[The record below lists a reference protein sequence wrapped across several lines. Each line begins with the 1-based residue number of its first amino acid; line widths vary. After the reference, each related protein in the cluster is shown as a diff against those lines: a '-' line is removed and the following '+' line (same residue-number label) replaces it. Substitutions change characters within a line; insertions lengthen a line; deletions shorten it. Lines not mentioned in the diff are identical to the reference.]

1 MNFLYQS
8 LAAAAGLSEI
18 TAGQRIKIPVSLLL
32 GHDGTAAKLLQ
43 AWERAGFEKV
53 FDGRKV
59 MITLDHQLPAPTPA
73 ARSLHRKL
81 QDFADRQ
88 NIRLYH
94 RGEGV
99 LHQVVAETESLRPG
113 MILAGA
119 DGHVAT
125 SGAFGAIAFSLKP
138 EEMVLPLATGVLE
151 IEVPEIVRVEIQNQ
165 LQPPS
170 SPRDLALTL
179 TGLLGHGLA
188 RGKAVLLSGP
198 GVWGLSS
205 SGKMTVCN
213 MLGETGALTGLI
225 VPPEMIS
232 GAESKDAIHDAA
244 EIKPVVACPPEP
256 ANIRPVADLVGL
268 KVTQVV
274 VGGCSSGRMEDMFAL
289 IKGLKGRKVHPQT
302 NLIVTPA
309 SPKVAQDMETEGLT
323 RLLRSAGAIL
333 NPPGCGPCAGQHLG
347 LLGAGDRA
355 VAAIVRNTSGRMGA
369 PDAEIYLASPW
380 TAGLTAAAG
389 VMAIE

>member
-1 MNFLYQS
+1 MNFLYRS
-8 LAAAAGLSEI
+8 LAGAAGLAEI
-18 TAGQRIKIPVSLLL
+18 SAGQKIKIQVSLLL
-32 GHDGTAAKLLQ
+32 GHDGTAGKLLQ
-43 AWERAGFEKV
+43 AWEKAGFEKV
-53 FDGRKV
+53 FDGQKV
-59 MITLDHQLPAPTPA
+59 IITLDHQLPAPTPA

-99 LHQVVAETESLRPG
+99 LHQVVAERESLRPG
-113 MILAGA
+113 MIIAGA

-125 SGAFGAIAFSLKP
+125 SGAFGSIAFSLKP

-151 IEVPEIVRVEIQNQ
+151 IEVPEIFRVEVQKQ

-179 TGLLGHGLA
+179 TDLLGHGLA

-198 GVWGLSS
+198 GVWDLSS
-205 SGKMTVCN
+205 SAKMTVCN

-225 VPPEMIS
+225 VPREMIEE
-232 GAESKDAIHDAA
+232 AESKELVLNA
-244 EIKPVVACPPEP
+244 EEVKLVAACPPEP
-256 ANIRPVADLVGL
+256 GNVRPVADLVGL
-268 KVTQVV
+268 PVTQVV
-274 VGGCSSGRMEDMFAL
+274 VGGCSSGRMEDMIAL
-289 IKGLKGRKVHPQT
+289 VRVLKGRKVHAKT

-309 SPKVAQDMETEGLT
+309 SAKVVEDMEAEGLT
-323 RLLRSAGAIL
+323 KVLRSAGAII

-347 LLGAGDRA
+347 LLGTGDRV
-355 VAAIVRNTSGRMGA
+355 VATIVRNTSGRMGA
-369 PDAEIYLASPW
+369 PDAEIYLTSPW
-380 TAGLTAAAG
+380 TAGLAAAAG
-389 VMAIE
+389 VIAID

>member
-1 MNFLYQS
+1 MNFLYCS

-18 TAGQRIKIPVSLLL
+18 VAGQKIKIQVSLLL
-32 GHDGTAAKLLQ
+32 AHDGTAGKLLQ
-43 AWERAGFEKV
+43 AWEKSGREKV
-53 FDGRKV
+53 FAGQKV
-59 MITLDHQLPAPTPA
+59 IITLDHQLPAPTPA
-73 ARSLHRKL
+73 ARSLHRQL

-99 LHQVVAETESLRPG
+99 LHQVVAEREPLRPG
-113 MILAGA
+113 MIIAGA

-151 IEVPEIVRVEIQNQ
+151 IEVPEIIRVEVQNQ
-165 LQPPS
+165 LQPPT

-179 TGLLGHGLA
+179 TGLLAHGLA
-188 RGKAVLLSGP
+188 RGKAVLLSGS

-213 MLGETGALTGLI
+213 MLGETGAITGLI
-225 VPPEMIS
+225 VPPEVA
-232 GAESKDAIHDAA
+232 GEEESKEIVLNA
-244 EIKPVVACPPEP
+244 EEITPVVSCPPEP
-256 ANIRPVADLVGL
+256 SNVRPVMDLVGL
-268 KVTQVV
+268 AVTQVV
-274 VGGCSSGRMEDMFAL
+274 VGGCSSGRIEDMNAL
-289 IKGLKGRKVHPQT
+289 VKALKGRQVHAKT

-309 SPKVAQDMETEGLT
+309 STKVVEDMEMEGLT
-323 RLLRSAGAIL
+323 KVLRLAGAII

-347 LLGAGDRA
+347 LLEAGDRV
-355 VAAIVRNTSGRMGA
+355 VATIVRNTSGRMGA

-380 TAGLTAAAG
+380 TAGLAAAAG
-389 VMAIE
+389 VIAID